1 MAARGSFPA
10 PCLSRSALL
19 TRCLA
24 SQTPPVARSHA
35 AAPPGTSRLPPTQ
48 NASHRLD
55 TPRTLPASRLTLH
68 GSSGGLRSS
77 SGLGYGFL
85 TCKTHAL
92 NLLMIYELASEKS
105 LIRCRNYITLIRY
118 SMNCLCW
125 KKIMWGSEAISEQLG
140 CMACSPHCTERLRSH
155 KEALNTCDYIAIDR

>member
-1 MAARGSFPA
+1 MTKWIQNGTGIGKAVLGATRAADWVERLTRTGRGPRTPLAARGSFPA

-19 TRCLA
+19 TRRLA

-68 GSSGGLRSS
+68 GSSGGTVFFFWIRLWIPHLQDSC
-77 SGLGYGFL
+77 LKPFNDL
-85 TCKTHAL
+85 WTCFW
-92 NLLMIYELASEKS
+92 EKS
-105 LIRCRNYITLIRY
+105 YK
-118 SMNCLCW
+118 M
-125 KKIMWGSEAISEQLG
+125 
-140 CMACSPHCTERLRSH
+140 
-155 KEALNTCDYIAIDR
+155 